1 MATPEVS
8 VKISADA
15 SGFARGVAVVQGS
28 LASLQKQMTG
38 FQAVASKSLALVG
51 FTNLGVAATA
61 AAAGLVAA
69 TKAAADYGDQLDAMS
84 QRTGVAVE
92 DLAKLQYAAKL
103 SDTSAEALGKGLIKL
118 APTITAA
125 AAGAPES
132 SKLFEKFGIAVRN
145 ADGSV
150 RSSYEVLLDLADIF
164 STMPE
169 GPQKTALAIEFFGKK
184 MGAEL
189 IPLLN
194 QGSAGLKA
202 MGDEAERLGLVLNKA
217 QTSAAA
223 DFNDNLDR
231 LAASSKATS
240 VAIGNELIPTLNR
253 FFIELNAGK
262 EASGGF
268 LAALFNIGTINPFK
282 SSAENIKTIRAE
294 IEKIN
299 ADQAESGYL
308 DEAHLNRKIA
318 QLKYLEDLEAK
329 NSGAEKA
336 KKEAAER
343 ELMAS
348 QLVGKL
354 KQLEKL
360 RAIAAGEASADILK
374 SDKELNDARLKDA
387 EKLRDAL
394 RAAYQTTANDA
405 KSAAEDAIKLL
416 DKARAK
422 RTSAA
427 DKAVDKS
434 TAGLSEEDKAA
445 VNFDQAKTLFDQGR
459 FYAAAAASALLDKR
473 TKVAEGYQKK
483 ADEFL
488 SRAEAFADKS
498 GNSELVGDIA
508 EAQARIL
515 EAQAAVKQK
524 EAADLEQRAAAQ
536 MAILNEVEAKI
547 KQITTDAANIEIKA
561 DLTQLEAD
569 VARIKAEIEKG
580 AVMPV
585 TIAPQQA
592 GIAADI
598 NSAGLGGFAGG
609 GFTGFGGKSKIA
621 GFVHGMEYVTPAGV
635 AMQPGV
641 IPFLDAL
648 RRYGNKVLPGY
659 ESGGLVTQIDSRVT
673 APAQT
678 SSLTL
683 DFGKLG
689 RFQAAASQETAREI
703 ERVFKRAA
711 LQYGSK

>member
-262 EASGGF
+262 
-268 LAALFNIGTINPFK
+268 
-282 SSAENIKTIRAE
+282 
-294 IEKIN
+294 
-299 ADQAESGYL
+299 
-308 DEAHLNRKIA
+308 
-318 QLKYLEDLEAK
+318 
-329 NSGAEKA
+329 
-336 KKEAAER
+336 
-343 ELMAS
+343 
-348 QLVGKL
+348 
-354 KQLEKL
+354 
-360 RAIAAGEASADILK
+360 
-374 SDKELNDARLKDA
+374 
-387 EKLRDAL
+387 
-394 RAAYQTTANDA
+394 
-405 KSAAEDAIKLL
+405 
-416 DKARAK
+416 
-422 RTSAA
+422 
-427 DKAVDKS
+427 
-434 TAGLSEEDKAA
+434 
-445 VNFDQAKTLFDQGR
+445 
-459 FYAAAAASALLDKR
+459 
-473 TKVAEGYQKK
+473 
-483 ADEFL
+483 
-488 SRAEAFADKS
+488 
-498 GNSELVGDIA
+498 
-508 EAQARIL
+508 
-515 EAQAAVKQK
+515 
-524 EAADLEQRAAAQ
+524 
-536 MAILNEVEAKI
+536 
-547 KQITTDAANIEIKA
+547 
-561 DLTQLEAD
+561 
-569 VARIKAEIEKG
+569 
-580 AVMPV
+580 
-585 TIAPQQA
+585 
-592 GIAADI
+592 
-598 NSAGLGGFAGG
+598 
-609 GFTGFGGKSKIA
+609 
-621 GFVHGMEYVTPAGV
+621 
-635 AMQPGV
+635 
-641 IPFLDAL
+641 
-648 RRYGNKVLPGY
+648 
-659 ESGGLVTQIDSRVT
+659 
-673 APAQT
+673 
-678 SSLTL
+678 
-683 DFGKLG
+683 
-689 RFQAAASQETAREI
+689 
-703 ERVFKRAA
+703 
-711 LQYGSK
+711 